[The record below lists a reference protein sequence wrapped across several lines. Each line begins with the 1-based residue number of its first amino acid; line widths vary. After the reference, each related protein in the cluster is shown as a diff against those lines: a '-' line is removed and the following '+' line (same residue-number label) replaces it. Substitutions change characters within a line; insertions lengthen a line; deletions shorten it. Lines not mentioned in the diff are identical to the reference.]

1 MCFRTSTD
9 SELFTFSGCSSFAAG
24 FELDFYHSLIRY
36 STFGSSQLLASIG
49 GFLSL
54 IGGISVISLF
64 EIFFFL
70 GCQNLRRKRNLVSD
84 ATSSS
89 EITNRREN
97 VLLQFLRKYCKVS
110 SIHGLNMAAEGKVF
124 GLLNIN

>member
-1 MCFRTSTD
+1 MRLHRS
-9 SELFTFSGCSSFAAG
+9 LKYLTFSGCSAFAAG
-24 FELDFYHSLIRY
+24 FETDFYHSFIRF
-36 STFGSSQLLASIG
+36 SIFGSSQLLASIG

-89 EITNRREN
+89 EITNQQKN

-110 SIHGLNMAAEGKVF
+110 SVHGLNNAAEGKIF
-124 GLLNIN
+124 GLLNIT